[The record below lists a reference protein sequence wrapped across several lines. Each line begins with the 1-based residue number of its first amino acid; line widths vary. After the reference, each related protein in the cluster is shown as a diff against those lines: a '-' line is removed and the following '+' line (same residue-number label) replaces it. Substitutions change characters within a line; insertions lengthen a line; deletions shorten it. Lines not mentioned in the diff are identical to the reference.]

1 MIDYTKIVSELDLL
15 GTQVSGGIEI
25 TGGLEW
31 SGLTYINIQEEKEYI
46 DNIIRSNCTED
57 IFLNSELVDNKYK
70 AMINQ
75 IDPNSQK

>member
-15 GTQVSGGIEI
+15 GTQTAGGIEI
-25 TGGLEW
+25 TDGLEW
-31 SGLTYINIQEEKEYI
+31 SGVTYINIQEEKEYI
-46 DNIIRSNCTED
+46 DNIIRSNCTGD
-57 IFLNSELVDNKYK
+57 IYLFSELIDNRYK

>member
-15 GTQVSGGIEI
+15 GAQVAGGIQI
-25 TGGLEW
+25 TDGLEW

-46 DNIIRSNCTED
+46 DNIIRNNCTGD
-57 IFLNSELVDNKYK
+57 IFLTSELVDNKYK

-75 IDPNSQK
+75 VDPNSEK